1 MNAKQLKKFLETADD
16 TKDIHFVVTKW
27 DRLSC
32 TNVEIHNLEVKEVS
46 EHEDEIHLELDINTF
61 LNEMK
66 LK

>member
-1 MNAKQLKKFLETADD
+1 MNAKQLKKLLETADD
-16 TKDIHFVVTKW
+16 NKAIRFVVTKW

-32 TNVEIHNLEVKEVS
+32 TNEEIHNLEVKEVS

>member
-1 MNAKQLKKFLETADD
+1 MNAKQLKKLLETADD
-16 TKDIHFVVTKW
+16 NKDIRFVVTKW
-27 DRLSC
+27 GRLSC
-32 TNVEIHNLEVKEVS
+32 TNEEIHNLEVKEVS

>member
-1 MNAKQLKKFLETADD
+1 MNAKQLKKLLETADD
-16 TKDIHFVVTKW
+16 NKDIRFVVTKW

-32 TNVEIHNLEVKEVS
+32 TNEEIHNLEVKEVS